1 MTKKLTRSRDHRV
14 IAGVCGGIAEYFNI
28 DVTVVR
34 IITAVVSAFW
44 GVGVVAYIV
53 AWLLLPEEGTGHL
66 GADALFEKYSEY
78 RAKVVQPPTD
88 QPRDTFDPSRQN

>member
-1 MTKKLTRSRDHRV
+1 MTKKLTRSRDRRV

-44 GVGVVAYIV
+44 GIGVIAYRCL
-53 AWLLLPEEGTGHL
+53 AAAHEEGTGHL
-66 GADALFEKYSEY
+66 GADSVFEKYSEY
-78 RAKVVQPPTD
+78 RQGHRPQPE
-88 QPRDTFDPSRQN
+88 QPKDTFDPYKQN

>member
-78 RAKVVQPPTD
+78 RAKVTGPQPE
-88 QPRDTFDPSRQN
+88 QPKDTFDPYKQN